1 MAYMQHLYAC
11 SDATFLGAFV
21 FYRNY
26 SFKQWRRTSMR
37 TNPNFSKAP
46 QSASVKDNVQAWTG
60 VYYRNHEAPAV
71 PLNFKNVIIHP
82 LFESTQIRNDIS
94 LIELATPIQFD
105 DHTQPVCLPSADKG
119 VDVPTNRA
127 WATGWGNLEFQGAS
141 SDTLRQVEIPFV
153 DNLTCESSWKEVSG
167 YKLNE
172 TLQLWELL
180 KMWLYLPVS
189 KWGARRN

>member
-141 SDTLRQVEIPFV
+141 SDTLRQGHGSNTASQVMV
-153 DNLTCESSWKEVSG
+153 MYVLTVFLECIREFRAV
-167 YKLNE
+167 
-172 TLQLWELL
+172 
-180 KMWLYLPVS
+180 VI
-189 KWGARRN
+189 